1 MKRIARRLAHAL
13 PLAVAVALAWAE
25 GAPTSAH
32 AALSAVDDAGRTVTL
47 AKPAARV
54 ISLAPHTTELIY
66 AAGGGARLVGAVSYS
81 DYPPEANALPRVG
94 SNSALD
100 LERIVSLKPD
110 LIVVWRHGNDARQ
123 LEKLRELGIA
133 LFVSEPHKVD
143 DVATNLERL
152 GTLLGTETTARAAA
166 QRYRDAIAR
175 LRARYAARPVVS
187 VFYQVWD
194 RPLLT
199 LNGAHIVS
207 DAIALCGG
215 RNVFGNLAAR
225 VPTVSVEAVV
235 AANPEAIVTA
245 AKGATAPTADAPLPD
260 LARWRAWP
268 RMTAVARGNLFAID
282 GDLINRP
289 GPRLADGI
297 DALCRDLETARTRR
311 PAPGDATGVSV
322 SR

>member
-47 AKPAARV
+47 AGPAARV

-152 GTLLGTETTARAAA
+152 GTLLGESDVNIGTFHLGRRSAGGEAVLLLSVDEAV
-166 QRYRDAIAR
+166 DADLIAR
-175 LRARYAARPVVS
+175 VRE
-187 VFYQVWD
+187 
-194 RPLLT
+194 
-199 LNGAHIVS
+199 
-207 DAIALCGG
+207 
-215 RNVFGNLAAR
+215 LAG
-225 VPTVSVEAVV
+225 VKTVMGLS
-235 AANPEAIVTA
+235 
-245 AKGATAPTADAPLPD
+245 
-260 LARWRAWP
+260 
-268 RMTAVARGNLFAID
+268 F
-282 GDLINRP
+282 
-289 GPRLADGI
+289 
-297 DALCRDLETARTRR
+297 
-311 PAPGDATGVSV
+311 
-322 SR
+322 

>member
-1 MKRIARRLAHAL
+1 MRKLVEAL
-13 PLAVAVALAWAE
+13 TLAVAFAWAA
-25 GAPTSAH
+25 GSPLPAR
-32 AALSAVDDAGRTVTL
+32 AAVSVVDDAGRTVTL
-47 AKPAARV
+47 AQPAARV
-54 ISLAPHTTELIY
+54 ISLAPHTTELVY

-100 LERIVSLKPD
+100 LERIVALRPE
-110 LIVVWRHGNDARQ
+110 LIVVWRHGNDTRQ
-123 LEKLRELGIA
+123 LDKLRALGIP

-152 GTLLGTETTARAAA
+152 GTLLGTESTARAAA
-166 QRYRDAIAR
+166 QRYRDEIAR

-215 RNVFGNLAAR
+215 RNVFGELSAR

-245 AKGATAPTADAPLPD
+245 AKGATAPSPDAPLPD

-289 GPRLADGI
+289 GPRLAEGI
-297 DALCRDLETARTRR
+297 DALCRDLETARAKR
-311 PAPGDATGVSV
+311 PASGAAAGASDAH
-322 SR
+322 